1 MTNDK
6 TRMSQELNTPT
17 VILCAP
23 LFGQAFQLTREDRE
37 KARKLVFENRHDAAV
52 QALFNLIERK
62 AFSMQAEGVQH
73 DATAHDQGQACGA
86 LYLYQLTRTWLES
99 APTQRDDGE

>member
-1 MTNDK
+1 
-6 TRMSQELNTPT
+6 MSQASNTPP

-23 LFGQAFQLTREDRE
+23 LYGQSFQLSREDRDQ
-37 KARKLVFENRHDAAV
+37 ARKLVFENRHDPAIK
-52 QALFNLIERK
+52 ALFNLIERK

-86 LYLYQLTRTWLES
+86 LYLYQLTRAWLES
-99 APTQRDDGE
+99 APSVRETGE

>member
-1 MTNDK
+1 MP
-6 TRMSQELNTPT
+6 NTPH

-23 LFGQAFQLTREDRE
+23 LYGQKFHLTSDERNE
-37 KARKLVFENRHDAAV
+37 ARRLVFENRHDPAV

-73 DATAHDQGQACGA
+73 DATPHDQGQACGA
-86 LYLYQLTRTWLES
+86 LYLYQIVRAWLEA
-99 APTQRDDGE
+99 APAKAESEE